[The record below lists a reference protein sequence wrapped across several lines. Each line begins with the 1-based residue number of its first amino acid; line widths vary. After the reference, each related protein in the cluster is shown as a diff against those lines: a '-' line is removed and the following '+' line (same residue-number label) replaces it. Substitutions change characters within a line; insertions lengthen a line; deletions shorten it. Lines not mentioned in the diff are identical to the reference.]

1 MERRNES
8 FAFFYGPRLLKDW
21 KVTMHIVYVSDGKAG
36 HRSQALGLFKA
47 MQRQYT
53 STVTFQEISIDD
65 LPVATLLSGVFS
77 HQVKAIQQVPTYIF
91 GVGSH
96 THFRVWLLGQVYKQA
111 KTVILMKPSLPVAW
125 FDYSVIPE
133 HDGMAASKKILI
145 TQGALNP
152 IVDEGRHQMGRV
164 LIALGGSSKRH
175 QWNAAKVLQAIEQIV
190 EQNPNSEIIL
200 TTSRRTPKA
209 FLAELK
215 QLKNIEK
222 VQIFPVED
230 TPQGWIFEEMQ
241 KAEAVWVTEDS
252 VSMIY
257 EALTAGCKV
266 GVIEVDRLKEDR
278 ITKSVDEILKQ
289 GLVSLQT
296 TLTDLNLAAEF
307 KETDRIAKK
316 IVLGP

>member
-1 MERRNES
+1 
-8 FAFFYGPRLLKDW
+8 
-21 KVTMHIVYVSDGKAG
+21 MHIVYVSDGKAG

-47 MQRQYT
+47 MQRQ
-53 STVTFQEISIDD
+53 SQEAVTFQEISIDD
-65 LPVATLLSGVFS
+65 LPIVTLISALFS
-77 HQVKAIQQVPTYIF
+77 HQLHAVEHEPTYIF

-96 THFRVWLLGQVYKQA
+96 THFRVWLLGKVYNKA
-111 KTVILMKPSLPVAW
+111 KTIILMKPSLPFAW
-125 FDYSVIPE
+125 FDYAVIPQ
-133 HDGMAASKKILI
+133 HDGIQASNKVLT

-152 IVDEGRHQMGRV
+152 IVNEERHQHGRI

-175 QWNAAKVLQAIEQIV
+175 QWNAAKVLHAIEQIV
-190 EQNPNSEIIL
+190 EQNPNSQIIL

-266 GVIEVDRLKEDR
+266 GVIEVDRLRHDR
-278 ITKSVDEILKQ
+278 ITTSVDHLFHQQYITHFTALSKLAQPQYFAEATRVAVEI
-289 GLVSLQT
+289 
-296 TLTDLNLAAEF
+296 F
-307 KETDRIAKK
+307 K
-316 IVLGP
+316 